1 MPYLCAMKQ
10 QILLI
15 SVLILLAGCGSKTP
29 KQTENSDEP
38 NLTDSLI
45 TNEITEE
52 SPETTFDADEVIKTA
67 IRDYLMGNKDA
78 VRFTE
83 RARLSL
89 SESTWPEVQ
98 CSVEGLLDSP
108 SSFRDLTV
116 KRVGSGQY
124 KYECTCPDHGD
135 RYIDCCTISARMAS
149 DGVVEIEGVTWDDNS
164 GESFAALIDKATWY
178 DSGYGFSFPNIM
190 TPSTEIWVEEVPGSV
205 YRWTYED
212 ICLACW
218 PMLGAWAVSDY
229 PDVDSYLT
237 EDVKVKN
244 VTYRNGDGTLFSGYT
259 SDGRVWYM
267 KKRLLEGGEVVHAK
281 VLVLIYP
288 KEMQSEVEK
297 IMETVKGW

>member
-1 MPYLCAMKQ
+1 MKQ

-15 SVLILLAGCGSKTP
+15 SVLIFLVGCGSKPANNTY
-29 KQTENSDEP
+29 TSDESEH
-38 NLTDSLI
+38 TDSVKPI
-45 TNEITEE
+45 EILTEL
-52 SPETTFDADEVIKTA
+52 TGATLDDDEVVLNA
-67 IRDYLMGNKDA
+67 IRDFLLGNKEA

-83 RARLSL
+83 RARQSL
-89 SESTWPEVQ
+89 YESTWPEVQ
-98 CSVEGLLDSP
+98 CSVEGILDSP
-108 SSFRDLTV
+108 SSFKDLTV
-116 KRVGSGQY
+116 KRVGAGLY

-135 RYIDCCTISARMAS
+135 HFIDYCTISAYMAR
-149 DGVVEIEGVTWDDNS
+149 DGGVEIEEVRWDEPN
-164 GESFAALIDKATWY
+164 ETFATLLDKAAWY
-178 DSGYGFSFPNIM
+178 DTGYGFQLPNIM
-190 TPSTEIWVEEVPGSV
+190 TPSIEIWVEEVPGSV

-244 VTYRNGDGTLFSGYT
+244 VTYHNSDGTINSGYT

-288 KEMQSEVEK
+288 KAMQSDVEK
-297 IMETVKGW
+297 LIEVVKGW